1 MSRSLIPEIGNRF
14 IPSSSSSLIYRTSQ
28 NIERDDSN
36 SSISPVDLSLREDA
50 LFNHSSSNISSGQQ
64 ISTNSESESIYS
76 KSPISHIG
84 SPLDFHQ
91 EVVAEALDFVH
102 DTRVL
107 KFDTFPNL
115 RSKKLAFHNRIVGS
129 MGDDIFR
136 DLNKK
141 SPSHVKTIVA
151 TDILQAP
158 GLRNDY
164 YSNLVSWSN
173 KTNKVAVGL
182 GSKVYLWGVDNNV
195 TQINYTNEELITA
208 VSCSNEDWILV
219 ATAAGKILLM
229 DQVVNSVVAEYTTNE
244 GKCVFCFTWFNNST
258 MFLAGDD
265 FGEVYIFK
273 ISKLFSIEIKLVKIF
288 KCHQQQIC
296 GMYYNLI
303 HDCYFLMNTNLR
315 V

>member
-28 NIERDDSN
+28 INERDDSN

-76 KSPISHIG
+76 KSPTSHIG

-129 MGDDIFR
+129 MGDGIFR

-219 ATAAGKILLM
+219 ATAGGKILLM
-229 DQVVNSVVAEYTTNE
+229 DQVVNSVVAEYTANE
-244 GKCVFCFTWFNNST
+244 GKCVFCFTWFNNSN

-273 ISKLFSIEIKLVKIF
+273 INKLFSIEIKLVKIF

-296 GMYYNLI
+296 GMY
-303 HDCYFLMNTNLR
+303 
-315 V
+315 

>member
-14 IPSSSSSLIYRTSQ
+14 IPSSSSSLVYRTSH
-28 NIERDDSN
+28 NYELDESN
-36 SSISPVDLSLREDA
+36 SSFSPVDLSLRENA
-50 LFNHSSSNISSGQQ
+50 LFNHSSSNISSGHQV
-64 ISTNSESESIYS
+64 SVSSDSESIHA
-76 KSPISHIG
+76 KSPISHVG
-84 SPLDFHQ
+84 SPLDLHQ
-91 EVVAEALDFVH
+91 EIVAEALDFVH
-102 DTRVL
+102 DTKVL
-107 KFDTFPNL
+107 KFDTVPNL
-115 RSKKLAFHNRIVGS
+115 RTKKIPFHNRLVGS
-129 MGDDIFR
+129 MGDDVFA

-141 SPSHVKTIVA
+141 PQIPVKTIVA

-164 YSNLVSWSN
+164 YSNLVSWSY

-195 TQINYTNEELITA
+195 TQINYNNEELITA

-219 ATAAGKILLM
+219 ATAAGKMLLM
-229 DQVVNSVVAEYTTNE
+229 DQQENAVIAEYTTNE

-273 ISKLFSIEIKLVKIF
+273 ITKLFTAEIKLVKIF

-296 GMYYNLI
+296 GMY
-303 HDCYFLMNTNLR
+303 
-315 V
+315 